1 MQGNN
6 GYYKLRKV
14 YGTHSGILA
23 GLQSSTEPRSYLN
36 QRTIRHA
43 SSFFLPAWQSQIWR
57 REKNCFVSRSICK
70 QWWWFVFVHFLEKD
84 SILLLGMWIITQYNI
99 KNFKTQR
106 EYTGFHLM
114 NHIRPVNSQCFGKMG
129 EKPSNWNAL
138 TMLGFLCIYCHLL
151 DTGVIALPVNLTAV
165 CSLHNILRSI
175 SLTLKI
181 QISLFQSLFKCD
193 IGHFGTRYIMKAI
206 KKAT

>member
-43 SSFFLPAWQSQIWR
+43 SSFFLPAWQSQIWM

-84 SILLLGMWIITQYNI
+84 CILLLGMWIITQYNI

-114 NHIRPVNSQCFGKMG
+114 NHIRPVNYTVLLKNGWETVKLAG
-129 EKPSNWNAL
+129 V

-151 DTGVIALPVNLTAV
+151 DTGVIALPVNLNAV

-175 SLTLKI
+175 SFTLNI
-181 QISLFQSLFKCD
+181 QISLNVTLD
-193 IGHFGTRYIMKAI
+193 IL
-206 KKAT
+206 